1 MQSLP
6 LSDAIKSVE
15 KRLAVVTTWAFFG
28 AFGMGFVL
36 SGFSAS
42 SWGLGLTGYALLIT
56 GFIGHVLINLS
67 FDTEF
72 SNGEVAL
79 GLVLLGIS
87 ALSLLGSW
95 WLDPKFSGVNLGIA
109 LAGFA
114 GMTACLLFYLVIKH
128 GVRGTFSVIHTL
140 RKR

>member
-1 MQSLP
+1 MSFQFLNRFQGLP
-6 LSDAIKSVE
+6 QKDRQ
-15 KRLAVVTTWAFFG
+15 RL
-28 AFGMGFVL
+28 L
-36 SGFSAS
+36 
-42 SWGLGLTGYALLIT
+42 
-56 GFIGHVLINLS
+56 
-67 FDTEF
+67 
-72 SNGEVAL
+72 AL